1 MSHELH
7 RTGVLSV
14 LSSNKRTRVEKT
26 VSVRILLVDDFEPFL
41 SFAAFTLSEQS
52 GFQIV
57 GKASDGHEAVKMA
70 RKLQPDLVVLDVGL
84 PKLNGIEAAR
94 QIRSVSPNS
103 KILFVTG
110 NECLEI
116 ARDALNAGAC
126 GYVVK
131 QDAARELLAAAKT
144 VLSGNQYVSRRLVW
158 RQ

>member
-1 MSHELH
+1 MSFIEV
-7 RTGVLSV
+7 GVFSV
-14 LSSNKRTRVEKT
+14 LSSNKRTRVEKN

-41 SFAAFTLSEQS
+41 SFAASTLSEQS

-94 QIRSVSPNS
+94 QIRSASPNS
-103 KILFVTG
+103 KILFLTG
-110 NECLEI
+110 NECPEI
-116 ARDALNAGAC
+116 ARDALDAGAC

-131 QDAARELLAAAKT
+131 QDAAGELLAAAKT
-144 VLSGNQYVSRRLVW
+144 VLSGDQYVSRRLVW